1 VLEHLLQD
9 KKNRGG
15 QILWSLPVGVG
26 IADYDRVVDPA
37 LAEQVYEVWIRDPLA
52 WPLIHGNA

>member
-1 VLEHLLQD
+1 
-9 KKNRGG
+9 
-15 QILWSLPVGVG
+15 VGVG
-26 IADYDRVVDPA
+26 KADYDRVVDPA